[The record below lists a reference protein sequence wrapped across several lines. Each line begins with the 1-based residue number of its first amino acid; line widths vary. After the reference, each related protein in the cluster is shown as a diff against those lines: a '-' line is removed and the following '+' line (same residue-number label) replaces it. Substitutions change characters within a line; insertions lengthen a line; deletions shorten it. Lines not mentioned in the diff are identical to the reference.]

1 MKEKA
6 GISKNNRNAF
16 IQIIDLE
23 WDKSARSGELAAK
36 RNAIPTAFA
45 VPVCPPGQ
53 NGGGLIY
60 IEKQYWDHSNGFI
73 RPAYFKQEQHFLT
86 EKQDLGCLSVRYFKG
101 ELKII
106 YTWDYTV
113 GAPRRPLTRKLTLL
127 SNQWAQIRWNG
138 RSSRIVLGA
147 WWYKQVT
154 VNIGLFDGQ
163 ANEDI
168 FVNTKPDLRFE
179 QMASLR

>member
-6 GISKNNRNAF
+6 EISKNNQNAF

-36 RNAIPTAFA
+36 RNGVPTAFA
-45 VPVCPPGQ
+45 VPACPPGQ
-53 NGGGLIY
+53 SGRLIN
-60 IEKQYWDHSNGFI
+60 IEKQNWDHSNGFV
-73 RPAYFKQEQHFLT
+73 RPAYFKQEQQSLT
-86 EKQDLGCLSVRYFKG
+86 EKQNLGCISVYYLKG
-101 ELKII
+101 ELKVI
-106 YTWDYTV
+106 YIWDHTV
-113 GAPRRPLTRKLTLL
+113 GAPRRPLTKKLTLL

-147 WWYKQVT
+147 WWYKQAT

-168 FVNTKPDLRFE
+168 FVNTKPDLQFE
-179 QMASLR
+179 QMASLW